1 MPDPHISTAKT
12 KFAAERDGDIG
23 VLTIQ
28 GTLDYTTHNLVAEF
42 FGRAFAEYGPSLVV
56 DLLDIDFLDSRATG
70 LLIACWKRAADEG
83 GRLSLVA
90 LERGATRVLW
100 IAGLTAHIPVF
111 STREEALA
119 SARYPDHS

>member
-23 VLTIQ
+23 VLTLE
-28 GTLDYTTHNLVAEF
+28 GTIDYTTHKLVAEF
-42 FGRAFAEYGPSLVV
+42 FDEAFAEYGPNLVV
-56 DLLDIDFLDSRATG
+56 DLLDVDFLDSRATG
-70 LLIACWKRAADEG
+70 LLIACWKRAVDEG

-111 STREEALA
+111 ATMEESLA
-119 SARYPDHS
+119 AARGTDR